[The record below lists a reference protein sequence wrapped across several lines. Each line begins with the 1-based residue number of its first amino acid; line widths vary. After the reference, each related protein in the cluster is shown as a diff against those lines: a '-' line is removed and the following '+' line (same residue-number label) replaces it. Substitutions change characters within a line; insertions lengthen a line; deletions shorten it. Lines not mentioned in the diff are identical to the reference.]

1 MHNWQEVRQ
10 GCSLSPLLY
19 VICDEATIRESTDNL
34 ETGIKVGGHIVNTIR
49 HADDKVT
56 QVIFQS
62 LLNHTST

>member
-1 MHNWQEVRQ
+1 M
-10 GCSLSPLLY
+10 
-19 VICDEATIRESTDNL
+19 IRESTDNL
-34 ETGIKVGGHIVNTIR
+34 ETGIKVGGHIVNTIK